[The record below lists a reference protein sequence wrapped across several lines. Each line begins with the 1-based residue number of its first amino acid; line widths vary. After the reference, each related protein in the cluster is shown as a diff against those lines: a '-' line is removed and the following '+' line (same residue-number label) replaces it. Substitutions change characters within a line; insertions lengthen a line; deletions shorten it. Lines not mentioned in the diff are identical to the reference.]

1 MTTTEITTET
11 TTSNAQAPAQNRPV
25 TPFEMIGGVEP
36 IRRVVDA
43 FYDLLESDP
52 QYAALRAMHAPDL
65 APMRE
70 ALTGFF
76 TGWMGGSREWFTAQG
91 GFCVMT
97 RHSKMV
103 VTEKTAKQWSD
114 ALRAALVAAQVEP
127 GFAAQ
132 MDQILTRLAAGMVRG
147 QKNAGS

>member
-1 MTTTEITTET
+1 MTET
-11 TTSNAQAPAQNRPV
+11 STAEAPAKT

-43 FYDLLESDP
+43 IYDLVESDP
-52 QYAALRAMHAPDL
+52 QYAELRAMHAPDMT
-65 APMRE
+65 PMRD

-97 RHSKMV
+97 RHSKMPI
-103 VTEKTAKQWSD
+103 TEKTAKQWSD
-114 ALRAALVAAQVEP
+114 ALRAALVVAQVEP
-127 GFAAQ
+127 GFAKQ
-132 MDQILTRLAAGMVRG
+132 MDQILTQMAAGMVRG
-147 QKNAGS
+147 

>member
-1 MTTTEITTET
+1 MTETSTTEP
-11 TTSNAQAPAQNRPV
+11 PAHPRQT

-52 QYAALRAMHAPDL
+52 QYAELRAMHAPDL

-76 TGWMGGSREWFTAQG
+76 IGWMGGSREWFTAQG

-97 RHSKMV
+97 RHSKMPI
-103 VTEKTAKQWSD
+103 TEKTAKQWSD

-132 MDQILTRLAAGMVRG
+132 MDQILTRLAAGMARG
-147 QKNAGS
+147 

>member
-1 MTTTEITTET
+1 MTET
-11 TTSNAQAPAQNRPV
+11 ETSRTETPAQNRPI

-43 FYDLLESDP
+43 FYDLLENDP
-52 QYAALRAMHAPDL
+52 QYAELRAMHAPDL
-65 APMRE
+65 APMRA

-76 TGWMGGSREWFTAQG
+76 TGWMGGSREWFNARG

-97 RHSKMV
+97 RHAKMP
-103 VTEKTAKQWSD
+103 VTEKTAQQWNG

-132 MDQILTRLAAGMVRG
+132 MDQILTMLAVGMVRG
-147 QKNAGS
+147 QKNAGI

>member
-1 MTTTEITTET
+1 MTET
-11 TTSNAQAPAQNRPV
+11 QTSNTETPTQNRPI
-25 TPFEMIGGVEP
+25 TPFELIGGVEP

-52 QYAALRAMHAPDL
+52 QYAELRAMHAPDL

-76 TGWMGGSREWFTAQG
+76 TGWMGGPREWFNAQG

-97 RHSKMV
+97 RHAKMP
-103 VTEKTAKQWSD
+103 VTEETAKQWSD
-114 ALRAALVAAQVEP
+114 ALRAALVVAKVEP

-132 MDQILTRLAAGMVRG
+132 MDQILTRLAAGMARG
-147 QKNAGS
+147 

>member
-1 MTTTEITTET
+1 MTG
-11 TTSNAQAPAQNRPV
+11 TSTAQAPAETQKT
-25 TPFEMIGGVEP
+25 TPFELIGGVEP

-52 QYAALRAMHAPDL
+52 QYAELRAMHAPDMT
-65 APMRE
+65 PMRA

-97 RHSKMV
+97 RHSKMPI
-103 VTEKTAKQWSD
+103 TGKTAKQWSD
-114 ALRAALVAAQVEP
+114 AMRAALVVAKVEP
-127 GFAAQ
+127 GFAEQ
-132 MDQILTRLAAGMVRG
+132 MDQILTRLATGMTRE
-147 QKNAGS
+147 

>member
-1 MTTTEITTET
+1 MTA
-11 TTSNAQAPAQNRPV
+11 TSTAPEPTQPPKT
-25 TPFEMIGGVEP
+25 TPFEMIGGTEP

-43 FYDLLESDP
+43 FYDLLESEP
-52 QYAALRAMHAPDL
+52 RYAELRAMHAPDM

-97 RHSKMV
+97 RHSKMPI
-103 VTEKTAKQWSD
+103 TEKTAKQWSD
-114 ALRAALVAAQVEP
+114 AMRAALVVAAVEP
-127 GFAAQ
+127 GFAEQ
-132 MDQILTRLAAGMVRG
+132 MDQILTRLAAGMVRE
-147 QKNAGS
+147 